1 MIIGRYKNFIYF
13 LTKHINS
20 EKVEKS
26 GKKWIKMN
34 FRGRSQRSLDPKGR
48 FMLSPEY
55 RECLCLRMQK
65 NENGL
70 FAPQNSTPVP
80 AQDELNS
87 INLEKAEIKV
97 VITTYDSCLVAYPW
111 LDWLKLE
118 EQFTKLA
125 NPSSNVRAFR
135 RLFIG
140 GAEEQTL
147 DAQGR
152 IRLSQEHR
160 EYAELNKEIIIL
172 GLTNRFEIWNP
183 ALYKQSMEKIDFN
196 AVSDELND
204 SGIDF
209 AL

>member
-1 MIIGRYKNFIYF
+1 MTKFIF
-13 LTKHINS
+13 S

-26 GKKWIKMN
+26 GKKWVKMN
-34 FRGRSQRSLDPKGR
+34 FRGRTQRSLDPKGR

-55 RECLCLRMQK
+55 RESLFMRMQK
-65 NENGL
+65 SKNALSEPLNPL
-70 FAPQNSTPVP
+70 LSQEQNNISSPSDTFS
-80 AQDELNS
+80 LS
-87 INLEKAEIKV
+87 EKAEIKL

-111 LDWLKLE
+111 PDWLKLE
-118 EQFTKLA
+118 EQFTKIA
-125 NPSSNVRAFR
+125 NPSSKVRAFR

-160 EYAELNKEIIIL
+160 DYARLDKEITIL

-183 ALYKQSMEKIDFN
+183 ALLKQSMEEIDFN
-196 AVSDELND
+196 AVSDELGE

>member
-1 MIIGRYKNFIYF
+1 
-13 LTKHINS
+13 
-20 EKVEKS
+20 
-26 GKKWIKMN
+26 MN

-55 RECLCLRMQK
+55 RESLSLRMQK
-65 NENGL
+65 SENGL
-70 FAPQNSTPVP
+70 FVPQNSTDMQTEN
-80 AQDELNS
+80 ALNQEFAPTD
-87 INLEKAEIKV
+87 NKADIKV
-97 VITTYDSCLVAYPW
+97 VITTYDRCLVAYPW

-118 EQFTKLA
+118 EQFTRIA

-140 GAEEQTL
+140 GAEEQIL

-160 EYAELNKEIIIL
+160 EYAKLDKEITIL

-183 ALYKQSMEKIDFN
+183 TLLKQSMEEIDFN
-196 AVSDELND
+196 AVSDELNE

>member
-1 MIIGRYKNFIYF
+1 
-13 LTKHINS
+13 
-20 EKVEKS
+20 
-26 GKKWIKMN
+26 MN

-55 RECLCLRMQK
+55 RESLLARMQK

-70 FAPQNSTPVP
+70 FVPQNSALTP
-80 AQDELNS
+80 ASEKTF
-87 INLEKAEIKV
+87 LESPSLEFSDNKAEIKV

-118 EQFTKLA
+118 EQFTRIA
-125 NPSSNVRAFR
+125 NPSSSVRAFR

-140 GAEEQTL
+140 GAEEQIL

-160 EYAELNKEIIIL
+160 EYAKLDKEITIL

-183 ALYKQSMEKIDFN
+183 ALLKQSMEEIDFN

>member
-1 MIIGRYKNFIYF
+1 M
-13 LTKHINS
+13 TKLINN

-26 GKKWIKMN
+26 GKKWVKMN

-55 RECLCLRMQK
+55 RESLLSRMQK
-65 NENGL
+65 TENGL
-70 FAPQNSTPVP
+70 FAPQISPL
-80 AQDELNS
+80 AQNTEK
-87 INLEKAEIKV
+87 NLPESQQSEITYTKTEIKV

-118 EQFTKLA
+118 EQFTRIA
-125 NPSSNVRAFR
+125 NPSSSVRAFR

-140 GAEEQTL
+140 GAEEQII

-160 EYAELNKEIIIL
+160 EYAKLDKEIIIL

-183 ALYKQSMEKIDFN
+183 ALLKQSMEEIDFN
-196 AVSDELND
+196 AMSDELND

>member
-1 MIIGRYKNFIYF
+1 
-13 LTKHINS
+13 
-20 EKVEKS
+20 
-26 GKKWIKMN
+26 MN

-55 RECLCLRMQK
+55 RESLSLRMQK

-70 FAPQNSTPVP
+70 FVPQNSPQNP
-80 AQDELNS
+80 ALEQAQTENLPDS
-87 INLEKAEIKV
+87 SLEKAEIKF
-97 VITTYDSCLVAYPW
+97 VITTFDHCLVAYPW

-118 EQFTKLA
+118 EQFTRIP

-140 GAEEQTL
+140 GAEEQSL

-160 EYAELNKEIIIL
+160 EYAQLDKEIIIL
-172 GLTNRFEIWNP
+172 GLINRFEIWNP
-183 ALYKQSMEKIDFN
+183 ALFKQSTEEIDFN

>member
-1 MIIGRYKNFIYF
+1 
-13 LTKHINS
+13 
-20 EKVEKS
+20 
-26 GKKWIKMN
+26 MN

-55 RECLCLRMQK
+55 RESLSLRMQK

-70 FAPQNSTPVP
+70 FVPQTATPV
-80 AQDELNS
+80 NS
-87 INLEKAEIKV
+87 QEEPNTPNTEKAEIKV
-97 VITTYDSCLVAYPW
+97 VITTYDTCLVAYPW

-118 EQFTKLA
+118 EQFTKIA

-140 GAEEQTL
+140 GAEEQSL

-160 EYAELNKEIIIL
+160 EYAQLDKEITIV

-183 ALYKQSMEKIDFN
+183 TLLKRGTEEIDFN
-196 AVSDELND
+196 AVSAELND

>member
-1 MIIGRYKNFIYF
+1 
-13 LTKHINS
+13 
-20 EKVEKS
+20 
-26 GKKWIKMN
+26 
-34 FRGRSQRSLDPKGR
+34 
-48 FMLSPEY
+48 
-55 RECLCLRMQK
+55 MQK

-70 FAPQNSTPVP
+70 FAPQNTAPVKP
-80 AQDELNS
+80 QEEFNS
-87 INLEKAEIKV
+87 LDTEKAEIKV
-97 VITTYDSCLVAYPW
+97 VITTYDNCLVAYPW

-118 EQFTKLA
+118 EQFTKIA

-140 GAEEQTL
+140 GAEEQSL

-160 EYAELNKEIIIL
+160 EYAHLDKEITIV

-183 ALYKQSMEKIDFN
+183 TLLKQGTEEIDFN
-196 AVSDELND
+196 AVSAELND

>member
-1 MIIGRYKNFIYF
+1 M
-13 LTKHINS
+13 
-20 EKVEKS
+20 EKS
-26 GKKWIKMN
+26 GNKWVKMN

-55 RECLCLRMQK
+55 RESLCSRMQK

-70 FAPQNSTPVP
+70 FTPQN
-80 AQDELNS
+80 AALEQAAELPDS
-87 INLEKAEIKV
+87 SPEKTEIKV
-97 VITTYDSCLVAYPW
+97 VITTFDHCLVAYPW

-118 EQFTKLA
+118 EQFTRIP

-140 GAEEQTL
+140 GAEEQSL

-160 EYAELNKEIIIL
+160 EYAQLDKEIIIL
-172 GLTNRFEIWNP
+172 GLINRFEIWNP
-183 ALYKQSMEKIDFN
+183 ALFKQSTEEIDFN

>member
-1 MIIGRYKNFIYF
+1 M
-13 LTKHINS
+13 TKSKIS
-20 EKVEKS
+20 EKVVKS
-26 GKKWIKMN
+26 GKKWVKMN
-34 FRGRSQRSLDPKGR
+34 FRGRTQRSLDPKGR

-55 RECLCLRMQK
+55 RESLYLRMQK
-65 NENGL
+65 NEKSLLVPQNPA
-70 FAPQNSTPVP
+70 FAP
-80 AQDELNS
+80 DEEKPLLS
-87 INLEKAEIKV
+87 PQLIEKAEIKV

-111 LDWLKLE
+111 PDWLKLE
-118 EQFTKLA
+118 EQFTKIA
-125 NPSSNVRAFR
+125 NPSSQVRAFR

-160 EYAELNKEIIIL
+160 EYARLDKEITIL

-183 ALYKQSMEKIDFN
+183 VLLKQDMEEIDFN
-196 AVSDELND
+196 AVSDELGD

>member
-1 MIIGRYKNFIYF
+1 
-13 LTKHINS
+13 
-20 EKVEKS
+20 
-26 GKKWIKMN
+26 
-34 FRGRSQRSLDPKGR
+34 
-48 FMLSPEY
+48 MLSPEY
-55 RECLCLRMQK
+55 RESLYLRMQK

-70 FAPQNSTPVP
+70 IVPQNSASQNIQEKSMTAP
-80 AQDELNS
+80 APESAL
-87 INLEKAEIKV
+87 LEKTDIKV
-97 VITTYDSCLVAYPW
+97 VITTYDTCLVAYPW

-118 EQFTKLA
+118 EQFTKIA
-125 NPSSNVRAFR
+125 NPSSRVRAFR

-140 GAEEQTL
+140 GAEEQSL

-160 EYAELNKEIIIL
+160 EYAQLDKEITIL

-183 ALYKQSMEKIDFN
+183 TLLKQSMEEIDFN

>member
-1 MIIGRYKNFIYF
+1 MTKNLF
-13 LTKHINS
+13 S

-26 GKKWIKMN
+26 GKKWVKMN
-34 FRGRSQRSLDPKGR
+34 FRGRTQRSLDPKGR

-55 RECLCLRMQK
+55 RESLFLRMQK
-65 NENGL
+65 NENSL
-70 FAPQNSTPVP
+70 LMPQTAPLAPTASENPQHIDNI
-80 AQDELNS
+80 D
-87 INLEKAEIKV
+87 KAEIKV

-111 LDWLKLE
+111 HDWLKLE
-118 EQFTKLA
+118 EQFTKIA
-125 NPSSNVRAFR
+125 NPSSKVRAFR

-140 GAEEQTL
+140 GAEEQSL

-160 EYAELNKEIIIL
+160 EYAQLDKEITIL

-183 ALYKQSMEKIDFN
+183 TLLKQNMEEIDFN
-196 AVSDELND
+196 AVSDELGE

>member
-1 MIIGRYKNFIYF
+1 M
-13 LTKHINS
+13 TKCKIS

-26 GKKWIKMN
+26 GKKWVKMN
-34 FRGRSQRSLDPKGR
+34 FRGRTQRSLDPKGR

-55 RECLCLRMQK
+55 RESLYLRMQK
-65 NENGL
+65 PEKPL
-70 FAPQNSTPVP
+70 LVPQNP
-80 AQDELNS
+80 AFAAAE
-87 INLEKAEIKV
+87 EKPLLSPQLIEKEEIKL

-118 EQFTKLA
+118 EQFTKIA
-125 NPSSNVRAFR
+125 NPSSQVRAFR

-160 EYAELNKEIIIL
+160 EYARLDKEITIL

-183 ALYKQSMEKIDFN
+183 VLLKQGMEEIDFN
-196 AVSDELND
+196 AVSDELGD

>member
-1 MIIGRYKNFIYF
+1 M
-13 LTKHINS
+13 
-20 EKVEKS
+20 EKS
-26 GKKWIKMN
+26 GKKWVKMN
-34 FRGRSQRSLDPKGR
+34 FRGRTQRSLDPKGR

-55 RECLCLRMQK
+55 RESLLLRMQK
-65 NENGL
+65 SGNTL
-70 FAPQNSTPVP
+70 FLPQNAANAIMKENEISEIKT
-80 AQDELNS
+80 DEKS
-87 INLEKAEIKV
+87 EIKV
-97 VITTYDSCLVAYPW
+97 VVTTYDSCLVAYPW

-118 EQFTKLA
+118 EQFTKIA
-125 NPSSNVRAFR
+125 NPSSKVRAFR

-140 GAEEQTL
+140 GAEEQCL

-160 EYAELNKEIIIL
+160 EYAQLDKEITIL

-183 ALYKQSMEKIDFN
+183 TLLKQSMEEIDFN